1 MLRNTLLA
9 TATSTVLAA
18 LLLTACGITEPTTRP
33 NPAAAA
39 PAAADTDKR
48 ELTRNAFNL
57 TWAGVSETERTN
69 LCDGLLLL
77 GPDRAAEEMGAG
89 GKNSAGLDW
98 DLMVDLLV
106 AECDNR

>member
-1 MLRNTLLA
+1 MFRTSMLTAAATTILA
-9 TATSTVLAA
+9 G
-18 LLLTACGITEPTTRP
+18 LLLTACGTTEPTTRP
-33 NPAAAA
+33 VPGAAA
-39 PAAADTDKR
+39 PAADTEKR

-57 TWAGVSETERTN
+57 TWDGVSETERTN

-89 GKNSAGLDW
+89 AANSQDLDW
-98 DLMVDLLV
+98 DLMVDLLI